1 MSEPT
6 YVDLAQTGPE
16 IQAILDTAVI
26 ESEESDSTGR
36 FKMAVVSEIPETPDA
51 NTMYFVRG
59 E

>member
-6 YVDLAQTGPE
+6 YTDLIQTGSELQE
-16 IQAILDTAVI
+16 ILSAAVI
-26 ESEESDSTGR
+26 ESEESDLTGR
-36 FKMAVVSEIPETPDA
+36 FKVAVVSEIPETPDA